1 LLAGVQAVRTA
12 SAEVANPGG
21 LQPDRAQ
28 VQVVNQLTRGRSAF
42 CPILDRDDTLR
53 GGKQISALPRVRPMT
68 HLAWWPYIVLAG
80 AGVGICTGLFGV
92 GGSSVATPVLALL
105 GAPGLIAVASPLPAT
120 IPSAAVGAIP
130 YVRSHEART
139 HAAAWS
145 ALGGI
150 PGTVAGALLSRLVGG
165 PVLLT
170 VSGLVLI
177 IVGLRVILPIDEAAL
192 EKGAERRH
200 HRVLLAATMTLVGVF
215 TGLLANGGGFLI
227 VPLYLLIFG
236 LGMRQ
241 AVGTSLLVIIVLA
254 IPTLVTHWLLGHINW
269 ALAGEFAL
277 GQVPGSAAGSQ
288 FAHHV
293 QGPVIRRAFGL
304 FLVAFGL
311 FFTIDRIVAH

>member
-1 LLAGVQAVRTA
+1 M
-12 SAEVANPGG
+12 
-21 LQPDRAQ
+21 
-28 VQVVNQLTRGRSAF
+28 
-42 CPILDRDDTLR
+42 R
-53 GGKQISALPRVRPMT
+53 GGKQVSALSRVCPMT
-68 HLAWWPYIVLAG
+68 HLAWWPFIVLAG

-150 PGTVAGALLSRLVGG
+150 PGTVAGALLSRLAGG
-165 PVLLT
+165 PVLLLA
-170 VSGLVLI
+170 SGLVLI
-177 IVGLRVILPIDEAAL
+177 VVGLRVIVPVDEAAL

-200 HRVLLAATMTLVGVF
+200 HRVLLVATMALVGVF

-241 AVGTSLLVIIVLA
+241 AVGTSLLVIVVLA

-269 ALAGEFAL
+269 TLAGEFAL
-277 GQVPGSAAGSQ
+277 GQVPGSAVGSQ

-311 FFTIDRIVAH
+311 FFTIDQIVAH

>member
-1 LLAGVQAVRTA
+1 
-12 SAEVANPGG
+12 
-21 LQPDRAQ
+21 
-28 VQVVNQLTRGRSAF
+28 
-42 CPILDRDDTLR
+42 LR
-53 GGKQISALPRVRPMT
+53 GGKQSSASQGILT
-68 HLAWWPYIVLAG
+68 DDASAWWPFIVLAG
-80 AGVGICTGLFGV
+80 AGVGVCTGLFGV

-130 YVRSHEART
+130 YVRSREART

-145 ALGGI
+145 VLGGV
-150 PGTVAGALLSRLVGG
+150 PGTVAGALLSRLAGG
-165 PVLLT
+165 SVLLL
-170 VSGLVLI
+170 VSGLVLVV
-177 IVGLRVILPIDEAAL
+177 VGLRVILPVDEKAL
-192 EKGAERRH
+192 EKGAERRR
-200 HRVLLAATMTLVGVF
+200 HRALLVATMVLVGVF

-236 LGMRQ
+236 LRMRE
-241 AVGTSLLVIIVLA
+241 AVGTSLLVIVVLA
-254 IPTLVTHWLLGHINW
+254 IPTLVTHWALGHINW

-277 GQVPGSAAGSQ
+277 GQVPGSAAGGQ

-311 FFTIDRIVAH
+311 FFVIYRIVAH

>member
-1 LLAGVQAVRTA
+1 
-12 SAEVANPGG
+12 
-21 LQPDRAQ
+21 
-28 VQVVNQLTRGRSAF
+28 
-42 CPILDRDDTLR
+42 
-53 GGKQISALPRVRPMT
+53 MT

-145 ALGGI
+145 ILGGV

-165 PVLLT
+165 PVLLI

-177 IVGLRVILPIDEAAL
+177 AVGLRVIVPVDEAAL

-200 HRVLLAATMTLVGVF
+200 HRVLLVATMTLVGVF

-269 ALAGEFAL
+269 TLAGEFAL

-311 FFTIDRIVAH
+311 FFTIDQIVAH

>member
-1 LLAGVQAVRTA
+1 
-12 SAEVANPGG
+12 
-21 LQPDRAQ
+21 
-28 VQVVNQLTRGRSAF
+28 
-42 CPILDRDDTLR
+42 
-53 GGKQISALPRVRPMT
+53 MT

-105 GAPGLIAVASPLPAT
+105 GAPGLVAVVSPLPAT
-120 IPSAAVGAIP
+120 IPSAAVGAVP
-130 YVRSHEART
+130 YVRSGEART
-139 HAAAWS
+139 RAAAWS
-145 ALGGI
+145 VLGGV

-165 PVLLT
+165 PVLLI

-177 IVGLRVILPIDEAAL
+177 VVGLRVIVPVDEAAL
-192 EKGAERRH
+192 EKGAERRR
-200 HRVLLAATMTLVGVF
+200 HRVLLVASMALTGVF

-236 LGMRQ
+236 LRMRE
-241 AVGTSLLVIIVLA
+241 AVGTSLLVIVVLA

-293 QGPVIRRAFGL
+293 EGPVIRRAFGW

-311 FFTIDRIVAH
+311 FFVIYRVVAH